1 MSKNIYCIRHGVA
14 QHNINYFK
22 YGSKTFSDPNFVDT
36 HLVSEGYQQAK
47 HLHDTWTNIDS
58 IELVIVSP
66 LQRTLQTA
74 VEIFKDRS
82 IPIVALD
89 YVREFPLGGHTCNKR
104 SSLELL
110 KKKYP
115 MVEFIDFKTDNDEMW
130 LSHREETLDELNKR
144 IELFKSYV
152 SLRSE
157 TNIAFVN
164 HSSFIGQMKD
174 KAIKY
179 LDNGGEELKHC
190 HPYLM
195 KL

>member
-36 HLVSEGYQQAK
+36 HLVSVGYQQAK

-74 VEIFKDRS
+74 VEIFKGRS
-82 IPIVALD
+82 IPIIALD
-89 YVREFPLGGHTCNKR
+89 YVREFPLGKHTCNKR

-110 KKKYP
+110 KKN
-115 MVEFIDFKTDNDEMW
+115 ILW
-130 LSHREETLDELNKR
+130 LSLLILKQ
-144 IELFKSYV
+144 IMMKCGYL
-152 SLRSE
+152 
-157 TNIAFVN
+157 
-164 HSSFIGQMKD
+164 IGK
-174 KAIKY
+174 
-179 LDNGGEELKHC
+179 KH
-190 HPYLM
+190 LM
-195 KL
+195 N